1 MTDGHDDTTDNSS
14 MIGYEKTDIMSK
26 KKVDNVKILGI
37 CGGIGSGKST
47 GCKLMVES
55 LGCMALIDADK
66 LAHSVYGPGSM
77 AANEII
83 AEFGQDVV
91 MLQPP
96 HSSDD
101 DDEGEAES
109 IVEIDRKKL
118 GSIVFSNS
126 DAMSKLE
133 MIVWPHVRIKIEE
146 RIQDIL
152 QQQGQQS
159 SDTNATIPNTT
170 NNIIVVEAALL
181 LETNWHDLFDGLWII
196 QSTCVVSKQRLIAKR
211 GMTEKEALIR
221 IHAQDTRRGI
231 GRSSSDDDNKM
242 KDDGVVTAIITND
255 GSLNDLEE
263 ALRRALYDP
272 TSFKK
277 ERGEVNSNFL

>member
-1 MTDGHDDTTDNSS
+1 MTTLPTTSPRPQGTKLHKNKANN
-14 MIGYEKTDIMSK
+14 IR
-26 KKVDNVKILGI
+26 ILGI

-47 GCKLMVES
+47 ACKLMVES

-66 LAHSVYGPGSM
+66 LAHSVYSPGST

-83 AEFGQDVV
+83 AQFGQDVVV

-96 HSSDD
+96 HSDNNE
-101 DDEGEAES
+101 EGEAKSSS

-118 GSIVFSNS
+118 GSIVFSNT

-133 MIVWPHVRIKIEE
+133 TIVWPHVRTKIEE
-146 RIQDIL
+146 RIQDII
-152 QQQGQQS
+152 QQQQQQQTL
-159 SDTNATIPNTT
+159 SDANATIPNNTT
-170 NNIIVVEAALL
+170 NNNIIVVEAALL

-196 QSTCVVSKQRLIAKR
+196 QSTCEVSKHRLITTR

-231 GRSSSDDDNKM
+231 VHAVRNKPP
-242 KDDGVVTAIITND
+242 
-255 GSLNDLEE
+255 SRRRLNNRIGPLCF
-263 ALRRALYDP
+263 LHVP
-272 TSFKK
+272 T
-277 ERGEVNSNFL
+277 